1 MQNASSAA
9 DDTVLGRLKDHGA
22 TAAKSIE
29 NAVKYLANAVVLI
42 TIINLFSPRRHRKSF
57 KD

>member
-1 MQNASSAA
+1 MTKIAENLPAAA
-9 DDTVLGRLKDHGA
+9 DRLKDHGA